1 MQKCIKNS
9 YYRKIRPFKNA
20 NGCKFVLFLLNFTNM
35 LNITY
40 EIKFKTARSGGKG
53 GQNVNK
59 VETMVEGYWHIE
71 SSILADDEQKKLLQ
85 EKLFKKINADGFLLV
100 KSQADRSQ
108 LANKQDVIKKMNTL
122 VNKALIKPKPRKA
135 TKPNKAAKEKRIEVK
150 KRVGTLKDFRKKI
163 GREIW

>member
-1 MQKCIKNS
+1 
-9 YYRKIRPFKNA
+9 
-20 NGCKFVLFLLNFTNM
+20 M
-35 LNITY
+35 LNIMY

-71 SSILADDEQKKLLQ
+71 SSLLATDEQKILLH
-85 EKLFKKINADGFLLV
+85 EKLAKKINTEGFLLV

-135 TKPNKAAKEKRIEVK
+135 TKPSKAAKEKRIEVK

>member
-1 MQKCIKNS
+1 
-9 YYRKIRPFKNA
+9 
-20 NGCKFVLFLLNFTNM
+20 M
-35 LNITY
+35 LNISY

-71 SSILADDEQKKLLQ
+71 SSLLIDDEKKKLLL
-85 EKLFKKINADGFLLV
+85 EKLFKKINSEGFLLV

-108 LANKQDVIKKMNTL
+108 LANKQDVIKKMNNL

-135 TKPNKAAKEKRIEVK
+135 TKPSKAAKEKRIEVK

>member
-1 MQKCIKNS
+1 M
-9 YYRKIRPFKNA
+9 
-20 NGCKFVLFLLNFTNM
+20 V
-35 LNITY
+35 NISD

-71 SSILADDEQKKLLQ
+71 SSALVGDEQKKLLQ

-100 KSQADRSQ
+100 KSQAGRTQ
-108 LANKQDVIKKMNTL
+108 LGNKQDVIKKMNAL

-135 TKPNKAAKEKRIEVK
+135 TKPSKAAKEKRIERK
-150 KRVGTLKDFRKKI
+150 KQVGALKDFRKKI